1 MRQNAMFTKIVCG
14 ITAYAF
20 MLAVL
25 PRPVRAAGL
34 APESFD
40 QMYSL
45 AQQGNV
51 EALRASVYRGL
62 NIDSLNRDGNT
73 GLCVAAMRGD
83 AYTYNAFRA
92 AGANPHHPCVQRV
105 SNYEGFVNNSRA
117 VPVDA
122 TSRDAYGALGK
133 EEYKVSSR
141 VWWGLGG
148 LLLIGGAIALI
159 AGHHGG
165 GKGGDSSSP
174 SGEPYNS
181 LGTHSATSGN
191 IIEQTSGV
199 ATNSQ
204 NRTRTAQNLDK
215 IVDVNLLSNVLSG
228 TEYMDVVLK
237 SVNGGSFT
245 NKINTV
251 LQLGA
256 GTIGMDAAKSS
267 SAINEGYINVNAFN
281 SAVGMVGSESSSV
294 TNQGSGIIDGSSTNG
309 IDLNFTG
316 YKTTNSIVGM
326 YADTNSSILNL
337 GDIKGSAVQAISTA
351 TVSTAQSESGISKL
365 ASDTFNFGDSS
376 SDPVPA
382 SGTMVGMEAMILNVG
397 PNLSSNTVKVKNDYS
412 GKIYLSANSLGTTN
426 DSVLVS
432 LVGMGSWLD
441 DAFVNGSQ
449 NINRTENASLI
460 NNGAI
465 DLKYSGV
472 YTPSDSTALKSGLG
486 GIIGMRADAN
496 TKATNV
502 GTIKI
507 SLDDAGTA
515 ANVSAAAGMQSVHG
529 GNLTNGG
536 DITIAATAG
545 NNRINYGMLAV
556 KGAGK
561 LADTLSATQQIINSA
576 NINLQASNSYGMASF
591 NGGTLKNTGTITL
604 GKPVSE
610 SQTNAYKNN
619 IALYG
624 YGSSKQP
631 DLQNTGNINIY
642 SYESMAMQN
651 DFAGAT
657 KLENKGN
664 INVYASARDT
674 HVFGGAY
681 GELHNA
687 GEINYMATPTNAVT
701 TPFATGIDVFKDYTP
716 ENIIAVMNTKA
727 QTLTSDSSSGSSG
740 TTAAPT
746 TSNTEQI
753 FNDVLGTI
761 NIKEASNV
769 TAMAVETQEGKAF
782 NRGTINITT
791 SETENSTGTI
801 GMFLAADTDSNAQL
815 VNEALILTNSLGS
828 VAMVSNSTQN
838 AAMKNAAGALIQTD
852 FKNSIG
858 MFALNK
864 STVQNAGTIKINNMN
879 SMGIYARGASIIQNA
894 GGGVINIGADG
905 KNVAN
910 SYGIFTTDAASAAQ
924 IDNNGQINVW
934 TTTSG
939 AGIYAQGADSVINNN
954 SDINVYSNNA
964 YGIFASQP
972 MNIYNNAGGHITV
985 GQDGAPVRSSY
996 AIYAVQSGS
1005 ASGSSEEPMIIKNS
1019 GVIDFYNNPAQ
1030 VGYAIYSTIAGEITN
1045 SGTINL
1051 KNPYSNGIYAE
1062 NSTVTNKSAFN
1073 IDKDYS
1079 AAMIAAGSTN
1089 IINDTTGVIQVGTQT
1104 QGVRES
1110 YGISSTDTATGKVT
1124 NDGEIHLYNT
1134 ADSYAVLAKNQ
1145 LAVENNN
1152 LIKSY
1157 NDNSSAIYT
1166 LGTNNVVNNKNISV
1180 LGNNVYAIRGFGSDS
1195 TLSVTNAKNAEITVG
1210 EDSTQSG
1217 GYAVGGDKIG
1227 TVTNNGK
1234 VTVNSYGSYGIF
1246 ANSGTEILNGKD
1258 DGQISMTGA
1267 NSVGIR
1273 SGETDTVTNAGKINL
1288 TGNYSTGIA
1297 TTSVKTLTN
1306 SGSISA
1312 NGLASTGINIS
1323 GGSNSAKVSNS
1334 GLIEM
1339 TNSSGIGIL
1348 ADNGAEITNTTTGL
1362 ILMDGIN
1369 STAISS
1375 GKTATVTNDGEIL
1388 LTKSGANGIYALS
1401 TGSVNITNNK
1411 SISLSDGQNAN
1422 GIWAQ
1427 SSSAT
1432 ITNEKDATITVGA
1445 SGETGGYA
1453 IRLNSGSVNNY
1464 GTVTLNSQGT
1474 AIFGSTGV
1482 TLQNGQ
1488 AGTEQQQGKIE
1499 TFAANSYAVDL
1510 TDSSVVNYGQI
1521 ITNGNGSRAI
1531 NLKGSGTNKVE
1542 NKSASSILVR
1552 GSTADTARSYAIYGE
1567 SAIDVTND
1575 GTIAAEEGSAAYSN
1589 GAKLI
1594 YAAQGSKITNNY
1606 IMKAGDNSVA
1616 IETGFDS
1623 EISTGGSSEIS
1634 VGNNSSA
1641 IIAGASAD
1649 INTAGKIS
1657 VGSGSETGT
1666 YVYAIK
1672 AGSASTVTNFATITV
1687 GNFGAG
1693 IWVDEHSSVTSKGP
1707 KISVGNGAEG
1717 RYVYGIYAGN
1727 GSDVTNSAD
1736 ITVGDY
1742 GQGIFV
1748 NNGNVTN
1755 SGKIYVT
1762 GAHSLGMNVYIP
1774 SDESNITISN
1784 TGTITVND
1792 PTTSKAIYVSK
1803 DYTLK
1808 EKPNTDPVEY
1818 EADKMKYNEGI
1829 NWNYVTVN
1837 CVNGGVCILPD
1848 SNEDK
1853 NATKVE
1859 GQPTYVYGE
1868 PTSSN
1873 GPTSLLGFGGGRRA
1887 LMSAVRLVNTGSIVT
1902 PTQDVD
1908 FGTGTE
1914 NSETNAVGQGGS
1926 YTANSF
1932 TGTIYAAPSI
1942 VQDGFETSYTN
1953 ADTLIGAD
1961 NGVNVVSESYLFDAT
1976 KRLNSSGNT
1985 DIVMTMK
1992 PFAQT
1997 TQFNPNLANYFE
2009 QNYNTGKGEG
2019 VFNLLKL
2026 AGNAAQYQNVIDK
2039 EFGFA
2044 MVPNLAKQSF
2054 DAEKTVGRE
2063 INNDLLEPTNEDSRA
2078 KFGAVGYVYDVDGK
2092 QQVSGY
2098 KDKVA
2103 AVYGYYDAVVNA
2115 QTRAGLGAS
2124 VIRTDGDYD
2133 SDGSRYNNIFEVYAP
2148 VIFETDY
2155 LRAMIKPKAGLAFGH
2170 YRRTGALNTYK
2181 ASTKEYFYGFDSEA
2195 RQSYDLGG
2203 IVALEPNI
2211 GFNLTGLYM
2220 DNIKEKDGGL
2230 KIKDENVISAQAFV
2244 GADVKKKFEIDTHQ
2258 AVAAIVGAKYYHEFG
2273 QKYRAKA
2280 TMADMDGNYEIVSN
2294 RLKRNFGLMNAKAQY
2309 NYDKWTLGAT
2319 VGAPISQDD
2328 NVYYLLNMGYQF

>member
-1 MRQNAMFTKIVCG
+1 MRQNALFSKIVCG

-25 PRPVRAAGL
+25 PRPVLAAGL

-45 AQQGNV
+45 ARQGNV

-191 IIEQTSGV
+191 IMEQTSGV

-215 IVDVNLLSNVLSG
+215 TVDVNLLSNVLSG

-326 YADTNSSILNL
+326 YADTNSNILNL
-337 GDIKGSAVQAISTA
+337 GDIKGSAVQAIYTA
-351 TVSTAQSESGISKL
+351 TVSSGASESGISKL
-365 ASDTFNFGDSS
+365 VSDTFDFGSS
-376 SDPVPA
+376 ESGAAPA

-397 PNLSSNTVKVKNDYS
+397 PNLSANTVKVKNDYN

-449 NINRTENASLI
+449 NITRTEKALLT
-460 NNGAI
+460 NNGEI

-472 YTPSDSTALKSGLG
+472 YTPSTTTALKSGLG

-496 TKATNV
+496 TEATNA

-515 ANVSAAAGMQSVHG
+515 ADVNATAGMQSVHG
-529 GNLTNGG
+529 GNLTNSG

-556 KGAGK
+556 KGTGK
-561 LADTLSATQQIINSA
+561 LADTLSATQQMINSG

-610 SQTNAYKNN
+610 AQTNAYKNN

-687 GEINYMATPTNAVT
+687 GTINYMATPTNAVT
-701 TPFATGIDVFKDYTP
+701 TPFATGVDVFKDYTP
-716 ENIIAVMNTKA
+716 ENVIAVMNTKA

-740 TTAAPT
+740 TTAAPS

-761 NIKEASNV
+761 NINEASNV

-791 SETENSTGTI
+791 SENENSTGTI

-852 FKNSIG
+852 FRNSIG
-858 MFALNK
+858 MFALDK
-864 STVQNAGTIKINNMN
+864 STVQNAGTIKINNLN
-879 SMGIYARGASIIQNA
+879 SMGIYARGASVIQNA
-894 GGGVINIGADG
+894 VGGVINIGADG

-910 SYGIFTTDAASAAQ
+910 SYGIFTTDAANAAQ

-972 MNIYNNAGGHITV
+972 MSIYNNAGGHITV
-985 GQDGAPVRSSY
+985 GQESAPVRSSY
-996 AIYAVQSGS
+996 AVYAVQSGS
-1005 ASGSSEEPMIIKNS
+1005 ASGSSEEPMMIKNS
-1019 GVIDFYNNPAQ
+1019 GVIDFYNTSAQ
-1030 VGYAIYSTIAGEITN
+1030 VGYAIYSTIDGEITN

-1062 NSTVTNKSAFN
+1062 NNTVTNKSAFN
-1073 IDKDYS
+1073 IDKNYS

-1089 IINDTTGVIQVGTQT
+1089 IINDTSGVIQVGTDT
-1104 QGVRES
+1104 LGVKES

-1180 LGNNVYAIRGFGSDS
+1180 VGNNVYAVRGFGSDS
-1195 TLSVTNAKNAEITVG
+1195 VLSVTNAKNAEIAVG
-1210 EDSTQSG
+1210 KDTTQSG

-1234 VTVNSYGSYGIF
+1234 ITVNSAESYGIF
-1246 ANSGTEILNGKD
+1246 ANSGTEITNGKD
-1258 DGQISMTGA
+1258 NGQILMKGSG
-1267 NSVGIR
+1267 SVGIR
-1273 SGETDTVTNAGKINL
+1273 SGEVATVTNAGTISL
-1288 TGNYSTGIA
+1288 SESYSSGIQA
-1297 TTSVKTLTN
+1297 TAVGTLTN
-1306 SGSISA
+1306 SGNISA
-1312 NGLASTGINIS
+1312 DGANSKGINSGTANNTKVANSGSIEMSGTGSTGILAGN
-1323 GGSNSAKVSNS
+1323 GS
-1334 GLIEM
+1334 
-1339 TNSSGIGIL
+1339 
-1348 ADNGAEITNTTTGL
+1348 EITNETTGA
-1362 ILMDGIN
+1362 ILMNGAN
-1369 STAISS
+1369 STAINS
-1375 GKTATVTNDGEIL
+1375 GKTAKVTNNGDIF
-1388 LTKSGANGIYALS
+1388 LTKSNSTGIYAIS
-1401 TGSVNITNNK
+1401 TGGVNIDNNK
-1411 SISLSDGQNAN
+1411 TISLSDGQNAN

-1432 ITNEKDATITVGA
+1432 ITNEKDATITIG
-1445 SGETGGYA
+1445 SSNETGGYA

-1464 GTVTLNSQGT
+1464 GTITLNSQGT
-1474 AIFGSTGV
+1474 AIFGGTGV

-1488 AGTEQQQGKIE
+1488 AGTEQEQGKIE

-1510 TDSSVVNYGQI
+1510 TDSSVVNNGKI
-1521 ITNGNGSRAI
+1521 IVNGNGSRAI

-1542 NKSASSILVR
+1542 NKSAASILVC
-1552 GSTADTARSYAIYGE
+1552 GSTANTARSYAIYGE

-1606 IMKAGDNSVA
+1606 ILKAGNNSVA
-1616 IETGFDS
+1616 IETGFNS
-1623 EISTGGSSEIS
+1623 EISTGVKSNIS
-1634 VGNNSSA
+1634 VGDNSSA
-1641 IIAGASAD
+1641 IIVNGKSEKID
-1649 INTAGKIS
+1649 TAGKIT
-1657 VGSGSETGT
+1657 VGNGSATN

-1672 AGSASTVTNFATITV
+1672 AGDGSKVTNSATITV
-1687 GNFGAG
+1687 GDFGAG
-1693 IWVDEHSSVTSKGP
+1693 IWVGSNGSVTSTGKS
-1707 KISVGNGAEG
+1707 ITVGNGAEG

-1727 GSDVTNSAD
+1727 RTDVTNSAD
-1736 ITVGDY
+1736 ITVGNY

-1762 GAHSLGMNVYIP
+1762 GAHSLGINVYIP
-1774 SDESNITISN
+1774 TNESNV
-1784 TGTITVND
+1784 TITNTNEIKVND
-1792 PTTSKAIYVSK
+1792 PTTSKAIYISK
-1803 DYTLK
+1803 DYTLDIK
-1808 EKPNTDPVEY
+1808 SEDPIEY
-1818 EADKMKYNEGI
+1818 EADKMSYGEDI

-1837 CVNGGVCILPD
+1837 CVNGGVCSLPD

-1859 GQPTYVYGE
+1859 RQPTYVYGE

-1873 GPTSLLGFGGGRRA
+1873 SPTSLLGFSGGARS
-1887 LMSAVRLVNTGSIVT
+1887 LMSAVRLVNTGSIIT

-1942 VQDGFETSYTN
+1942 VQNGFETSYTN
-1953 ADTLIGAD
+1953 ADTLIGTD

-1976 KRLNSSGNT
+1976 KRLNAAGNT

-1997 TQFNPNLANYFE
+1997 TGFNPNLANYFE
-2009 QNYNTGKGEG
+2009 QNYGAGKGEG

-2063 INNDLLEPTNEDSRA
+2063 ISDDLLAPTNEDSRT
-2078 KFGAVGYVYDVDGK
+2078 KIGAVGYVYDVDGK

-2103 AVYGYYDAVVNA
+2103 ALYGYYDTIVGA
-2115 QTRAGLGAS
+2115 QTRAGLGAT
-2124 VIRTDGDYD
+2124 VIRTDSDYN

-2203 IVALEPNI
+2203 VATLEPNA
-2211 GFNLTGLYM
+2211 GFNVTGLYI
-2220 DNIKEKDGGL
+2220 DDIKEKDGGL

-2244 GADVKKKFEIDTHQ
+2244 GADMKKKFEIDTHQ
-2258 AVAAIVGAKYYHEFG
+2258 AVAAIVGGKYYHEFG
-2273 QKYRAKA
+2273 QKYRAKT
-2280 TMADMDGNYEIVSN
+2280 TMADMDGRYEIISN
-2294 RLKRNFGLMNAKAQY
+2294 RLKRNFGLLRAKAQY

-2319 VGAPISQDD
+2319 VGAPISHDD